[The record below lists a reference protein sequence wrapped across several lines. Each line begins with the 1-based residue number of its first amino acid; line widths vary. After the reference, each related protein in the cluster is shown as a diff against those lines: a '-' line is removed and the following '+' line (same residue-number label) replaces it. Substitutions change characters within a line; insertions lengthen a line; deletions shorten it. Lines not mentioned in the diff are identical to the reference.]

1 MFQAYRFRGVSAMI
15 KGTGLFLVLHKADSV
30 TLSLMTLEQINDIE
44 DKAERLR
51 LLNDYIARVI
61 QETHDADE
69 IVADEQMNASR
80 DEAHGMMSRF
90 GGPGSE

>member
-1 MFQAYRFRGVSAMI
+1 MI
-15 KGTGLFLVLHKADSV
+15 QGAALFLVLQKAVSV
-30 TLSLMTLEQINDIE
+30 TLSLMTLEQINDVE
-44 DKAERLR
+44 DKAGRLR

-69 IVADEQMNASR
+69 IAADEQMNASR

-90 GGPGSE
+90 GGPDSE

>member
-1 MFQAYRFRGVSAMI
+1 
-15 KGTGLFLVLHKADSV
+15 
-30 TLSLMTLEQINDIE
+30 MTLEQINDVE

-69 IVADEQMNASR
+69 IAADEQMNASR

-90 GGPGSE
+90 GGRRKARSITKRCCRKRCRRKSWRHLSIT